1 MTDRTILH
9 INIVNFHVAI
19 ARIFEPKLAGYP
31 VAVRAAGSRRVLL
44 DVSSEACDLG
54 VSRGMIAESAKRI
67 CPDLVIVDP
76 VPSEYQRVEKY
87 LLKRAS
93 AFSPLTE
100 PAGPGH
106 FFIDLT
112 GTRRLNGSAVDVAD
126 TFRKTIRNE
135 CRIDCAV
142 GLAASRLVSKIAT
155 RVIKPDGLCSVIS
168 GCEEEFMAPLP
179 VQLLPGLESR
189 IMEQLL
195 QFNLRIIRDLNG
207 IPLKSLATVLGPSA
221 YEISR
226 SAHGIDD
233 TPVRDLVEPAPS
245 VMENITLGEQT
256 NDECEISGALFH
268 LVSRAGARIRKMG
281 LAAGKICVSITYADG
296 TRSSRSVR
304 LLTPARGDLT
314 LYEQSSLLLRKL
326 FVRRVRLTELATEFT
341 ELTFP
346 YGQIDLFSDTE
357 REENL
362 MSALDSIR
370 CSFGENAI
378 KFWGRQKSA

>member
-1 MTDRTILH
+1 MIDRTIIH

-19 ARIFEPKLAGYP
+19 ARIFDPKLAGYP
-31 VAVRAAGSRRVLL
+31 VAVRASGSRRALL
-44 DVSSEACDLG
+44 DVSSEARDSG
-54 VSRGMIAESAKRI
+54 VSRGMIVESAKRI
-67 CPDLVIVDP
+67 CPDLVIIDP
-76 VPSEYQRVEKY
+76 VPSEYEKVENY

-106 FFIDLT
+106 LFIDLT

-126 TFRKTIRNE
+126 AFRKTIRNE

-155 RVIKPDGLCSVIS
+155 RVIKPDGLCTVIG
-168 GCEEEFMAPLP
+168 GCEEDFMAPLP

-189 IMEQLL
+189 IMQQLL
-195 QFNLRIIRDLNG
+195 QFNLRIIRDLNS
-207 IPLKSLATVLGPSA
+207 IPLKSLASVLGPSA

-233 TPVRDLVEPAPS
+233 TPVRDLVQPAPA

-281 LAAGKICVSITYADG
+281 LAAGKICVTITYADG
-296 TRSSRSVR
+296 TRNSRSVR

-314 LYEQSSLLLRKL
+314 LYEQCALLLRKL
-326 FVRRVRLTELATEFT
+326 FVRRVRLTELIIEFT

-362 MSALDSIR
+362 MSAIDSIR

-378 KFWGRQKSA
+378 KFWGRQKTA